1 MPDGLRRPARGLAV
15 LAPLLVALLL
25 ASTLTA
31 CESRSSAQPSEE
43 PTVRTSDPLP
53 GTDPYVYVAMG
64 DSYTAAHGVPG
75 TNWLDG
81 CLQSHR
87 NYPNLVAD
95 TLPDTK
101 LIDVSCSGA
110 ATHHMWDVREYG
122 TIEHPPQLDALT
134 KDTDLVTISIG
145 YNDFRLF
152 ATLFGRCA
160 ELAKKDPEGSPCQ
173 DRLIRPTG
181 YDYLAKRVVIIGKR
195 LKKALLDI
203 RERAPE
209 ARILVVSYPHL
220 LPETGY
226 CRGRVPLAKGDYPY
240 VRGINEQMSDA
251 QREAAES
258 IEGGEYVDVTAASV
272 GHDVCSADPWV
283 AGIDPVPTRAAAFH
297 PFAVEQ
303 RAVADLTL
311 DML

>member
-1 MPDGLRRPARGLAV
+1 
-15 LAPLLVALLL
+15 
-25 ASTLTA
+25 
-31 CESRSSAQPSEE
+31 
-43 PTVRTSDPLP
+43 
-53 GTDPYVYVAMG
+53 MG

-81 CLQSHR
+81 CLQSDR

-95 TLPDTK
+95 TLPDAE

-110 ATHHMWDVREYG
+110 ATHHMWDVRDYG

-195 LKKALLDI
+195 LKKALRDI

-272 GHDVCSADPWV
+272 GHDVCSD
-283 AGIDPVPTRAAAFH
+283 
-297 PFAVEQ
+297 
-303 RAVADLTL
+303 
-311 DML
+311 